1 MKKLTPEEKREIINK
16 LKNDFNS
23 DEVEFHGY
31 NRFVLR
37 EPYQLKTTT
46 GEITRLYKDRLFNE
60 NCEEINL
67 ENAYNSIFMF
77 TAGVA
82 VVCTREYIQISD
94 GRFTQDRKDGLIDVN
109 GKELLPCIYDSIH
122 PHLDGYVEISK
133 AGQKKSTNLTK
144 IINGTFNW
152 EKALDKD

>member
-1 MKKLTPEEKREIINK
+1 MKKLTPEEKREIISK
-16 LKNDFNS
+16 LKENFKS

-60 NCEEINL
+60 NCEEIKL
-67 ENAYNSIFMF
+67 ENVYNGIFMF
-77 TAGVA
+77 IDGVA
-82 VVCTREYIQISD
+82 VVCTRENIQISD

-109 GKELLPCIYDSIH
+109 GKELLSCIYDSIH
-122 PHLDGYVEISK
+122 LKIGGYVEISK
-133 AGQKKSTNLTK
+133 AGQKIKTHLTK
-144 IINGTFNW
+144 IKEDKFNW